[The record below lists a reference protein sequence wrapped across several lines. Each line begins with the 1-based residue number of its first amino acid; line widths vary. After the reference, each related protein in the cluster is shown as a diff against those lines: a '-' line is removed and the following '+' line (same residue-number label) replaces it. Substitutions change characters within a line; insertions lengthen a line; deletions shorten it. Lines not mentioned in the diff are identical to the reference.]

1 MKPTKVAVV
10 GGGIAGLAAAWELC
24 GRADV
29 TVFEPGW
36 LGGKLRTE
44 EFLGHPVDTG
54 PDAFIA
60 RVPDGLELCKELGL
74 EGDLV
79 APAATKALLWWQG
92 RLRALPEG
100 LVLGAPQ
107 RLGPMIRSGL
117 LSPAGLA
124 RAGFDLVAPPTRR
137 DGDVAVRELVAARF
151 GTEVADRLVDPLLGG
166 IHAGTT
172 AELSAEATAPQ
183 LLTAARSSRS
193 LLLGLRRMA
202 AAGVDGPTFLA
213 PRQGMQALSD
223 RLVTILQQKG
233 VGFEPVA
240 VSGLRSLI
248 GGQLA
253 VEPTAD
259 TFDGVVLA
267 VPAARAAEVL
277 DATRQAAQVAAG
289 LRTIQTASV
298 VVTTL
303 AYRTDRLAIPAGASG
318 FLVPKEEGRLLTACS
333 FGSNK
338 WPHWS
343 DPGTAILRA
352 SAGRAHDDRPF
363 RLDDASLVERVQGEI
378 AEALGAMA
386 SPTAWRVHR
395 WPGSFPQYTVDHL
408 KRVATI
414 EAALQGTL
422 PRLMLAGAS
431 YRGSGIPAC
440 IASGRRAARDLQAR
454 LQDGEAL
461 AG

>member
-1 MKPTKVAVV
+1 MTPTEVAVV
-10 GGGIAGLAAAWELC
+10 GGGIAGLVAAWELR
-24 GRADV
+24 GRAEV
-29 TVFEPGW
+29 TVFEPER

-44 EFLGHPVDTG
+44 EFAGHPVDTG

-60 RVPDGLELCKELGL
+60 RVPEGLELCRELGL
-74 EGDLV
+74 DGDLV
-79 APAATKALLWWQG
+79 APAATKALLWWKG

-117 LSPAGLA
+117 LSAGGLA

-137 DGDVAVRELVAARF
+137 DGDVAVRELVAARL

-183 LLTAARSSRS
+183 LLSAARNSRS

-202 AAGVDGPTFLA
+202 AAGTEGPTFLA

-223 RLVTILQQKG
+223 RLVTVLQEHG
-233 VGFEPVA
+233 VGFQRAA
-240 VSGLRSLI
+240 VSGLRSLS

-253 VEPTAD
+253 VDPATA

-267 VPAARAAEVL
+267 VPAGVAAELL
-277 DATRQAAQVAAG
+277 DSEAERAAAG

-298 VVTTL
+298 VVITL
-303 AYRTDRLAIPAGASG
+303 AYRADDLAIPAGASG
-318 FLVPKEEGRLLTACS
+318 FLVSKEEGRLLTACS

-343 DPGTAILRA
+343 DHGTAILRA

-363 RLDDASLVERVQGEI
+363 QLDDAGLVERVQGEI
-378 AEALGAMA
+378 AEALGATA
-386 SPTAWRVHR
+386 SPTAWRVRR

-414 EAALQGTL
+414 EAALQQAL
-422 PRLMLAGAS
+422 PRVTLAGAS

>member
-1 MKPTKVAVV
+1 MKVAVV
-10 GGGIAGLAAAWELC
+10 GGGIAGLAAAWELR

-29 TVFEPGW
+29 TVFEPGRP
-36 LGGKLRTE
+36 GGKLRTE

-60 RVPDGLELCKELGL
+60 RVPDGLELCRELGL
-74 EGDLV
+74 DRDLV
-79 APAATKALLWWQG
+79 APAATRALLWWRG

-100 LVLGAPQ
+100 LLLGAPQ
-107 RLGPMIRSGL
+107 RLGPVIRSGL
-117 LSPAGLA
+117 LTPAGIA
-124 RAGFDLVAPPTRR
+124 RASFDLVAPPTRR
-137 DGDVAVRELVAARF
+137 DGDVPVRELIAARF
-151 GTEVADRLVDPLLGG
+151 GAEVADRLVDPLLGG

-172 AELSAEATAPQ
+172 SELSAEATAPQ
-183 LLTAARSSRS
+183 LLDAARSSRS
-193 LLLGLRRMA
+193 LLLGLRRLA
-202 AAGVDGPTFLA
+202 AAGTDEPIFLA

-223 RLVTILQQKG
+223 RLVTALQERG

-240 VSGLRSLI
+240 VSGLRSLP

-253 VEPTAD
+253 LEPASE
-259 TFDGVVLA
+259 TFDGAVLA
-267 VPAARAAEVL
+267 VPAAVAADLL
-277 DATRQAAQVAAG
+277 DPDGAAAAATAG

-303 AYRTDRLAIPAGASG
+303 AYRADELALPAGASG

-333 FGSNK
+333 FGSSK

-343 DPGTAILRA
+343 EPGTAILRV

-363 RLDDASLVERVQGEI
+363 QLDDARLVDLVQEEV
-378 AEALGAMA
+378 AEALGARA
-386 SPTAWRVHR
+386 TPTAWRVHR

-414 EAALQGTL
+414 EAALRRAL
-422 PRLMLAGAS
+422 PRVTLAGAS

-440 IASGRRAARDLQAR
+440 IASGRRAARELQAR
-454 LQDGEAL
+454 IQDGEAV

>member
-29 TVFEPGW
+29 TVFEPGR

-60 RVPDGLELCKELGL
+60 RVPEGLELCRELGL
-74 EGDLV
+74 GGDLV
-79 APAATKALLWWQG
+79 APAATKALLWWKG
-92 RLRALPEG
+92 RLRGLPEG

-117 LSPAGLA
+117 LSAGGLA

-137 DGDVAVRELVAARF
+137 DGDVPVRELVAARF

-193 LLLGLRRMA
+193 LLLGLRRI
-202 AAGVDGPTFLA
+202 AGASADGPLFLA
-213 PRQGMQALSD
+213 PREGMQALSD
-223 RLVTILQQKG
+223 RLVTALQEQG
-233 VGFEPVA
+233 VGFEV
-240 VSGLRSLI
+240 VTVTGLRSLT
-248 GGQLA
+248 GGQLV
-253 VEPTAD
+253 VEPATD
-259 TFDGVVLA
+259 TFDGVILA
-267 VPAARAAEVL
+267 VPAASAAEVL
-277 DATRQAAQVAAG
+277 DANGQAARAAAG

-303 AYRTDRLAIPAGASG
+303 GYRADQLAVPEGASG
-318 FLVPKEEGRLLTACS
+318 FLVPKVEERLLTACS

-343 DPGTAILRA
+343 ERDTTVLRA

-363 RLDDASLVERVQGEI
+363 QLDDASLVERVREEI
-378 AEALGAMA
+378 AEALGSTA

-414 EAALQGTL
+414 EAALGQVL
-422 PRLMLAGAS
+422 PRVTLAGAS

-440 IASGRRAARDLQAR
+440 IASGRRAGRELQAR